1 MKYENK
7 FKAID
12 HADGE
17 MKEDKEIIINSSI
30 EQQSLIKDLRQII
43 EQARGHVA
51 ATANYALSIM
61 YWQIGK
67 RINTEV
73 LDNKRAEYGKQIV
86 ASVARQ
92 LREEYGSKG
101 FDEKNIRRMMQFAQ
115 EFPDE
120 QIVTSLMRQLSWTHI
135 LQVLSLKDSLQREFY
150 LTLAASERW
159 SVRQLRKEIDGMLYE
174 RTAISGKPEQF
185 IKKELSELRDYDTLS
200 PDLVFKSPYFL
211 EFTGLKGMY
220 SEKSLEDS
228 LVAHLEQFI
237 IELGNGFTF
246 VARQKR
252 MIIDG
257 EDFYLDLLFYH
268 RRLHRLIAIDL
279 KKGRFKAQYK
289 GQMELYLRWLE
300 KNEME
305 PGEESPL
312 GLLLC
317 TEGGEEQIELLQLDK
332 SGIKVAQYLT
342 ELPPRHVLIH
352 QIQKSLEAAKAL
364 FDNFPSDDNEV
375 KEDAR

>member
-1 MKYENK
+1 MNDTIGTNQIMSQPVTK
-7 FKAID
+7 
-12 HADGE
+12 
-17 MKEDKEIIINSSI
+17 
-30 EQQSLIKDLRQII
+30 SLIQDLRQII
-43 EQARGHVA
+43 EQARGQVA

-73 LDNKRAEYGKQIV
+73 LGNQRAEYGKQIV

-92 LREEYGSKG
+92 LRQEYGSKG
-101 FDEKNIRRMMQFAQ
+101 LDEKNIHRMMQFAQ

-120 QIVTSLMRQLSWTHI
+120 QIVASVMRQLSWTHI
-135 LQVLSLKDSLQREFY
+135 LQVLSLKDNLQREFY

-159 SVRQLRKEIDGMLYE
+159 SVRRLRKEIDGMLFE
-174 RTAISGKPEQF
+174 RTAISGKPEEF
-185 IKKELSELRDYDTLS
+185 IKKELSTLR
-200 PDLVFKSPYFL
+200 
-211 EFTGLKGMY
+211 Y
-220 SEKSLEDS
+220 SEKTLEDC

-237 IELGNGFTF
+237 IELGNGFSF

-257 EDFYLDLLFYH
+257 DDFYLDLLFYH

-279 KKGRFKAQYK
+279 KKGRFKAEYK

-300 KNEME
+300 ANEVE

-317 TEGGEEQIELLQLDK
+317 TEGSEEQIELLQLDK
-332 SGIKVAQYLT
+332 VGIKVAKYLT
-342 ELPPRHVLIH
+342 ELPPREVLQH
-352 QIQKSLEAAKAL
+352 QIQKSLEIAKARFENL
-364 FDNFPSDDNEV
+364 I
-375 KEDAR
+375 EDEK